1 MELRNRATGAVITES
16 QLRAENPNTSFPPQL
31 TAEIIDSFG
40 YDPVLEGPQA
50 TVIPPYQYSQRDG
63 VFEINGQWFTHYIA
77 GPVFQD
83 YTDDQGVVHTAAEQ
97 YEAYCFAKDAE
108 QGKVVREDRNRR
120 LADCDWTQLADSPLD
135 AEGKAAWAFYREN
148 LRMVP
153 QQDGFPWE
161 VQWPPQPGAN

>member
-1 MELRNRATGAVITES
+1 MELRNRITGVVVNQDEFCREHP
-16 QLRAENPNTSFPPQL
+16 QTSFPPVI
-31 TAEIIDSFG
+31 TPEIIDDFG

-50 TVIPPYQYSQRDG
+50 TVTPPYQYSQRDG
-63 VFEINGQWFTHYIA
+63 VEEINGQWFTKYIA

-97 YEAYCFAKDAE
+97 YEAYCFGKDAE
-108 QGKVVREDRNRR
+108 QAKVVRDDRNRR

-135 AEGKAAWAFYREN
+135 ADAKLAWQLYRET

-153 QQDGFPWE
+153 EQAGFPWN
-161 VQWPPQPGAN
+161 VQWPPVPA

>member
-1 MELRNRATGAVITES
+1 MELRNRTTGLVVTEDEFRRS
-16 QLRAENPNTSFPPQL
+16 NPNTSFPPQL
-31 TAEIIDSFG
+31 TAEIISDFG

-50 TVIPPYQYSQRDG
+50 TTVPPYQYSQRDG
-63 VFEINGQWFTHYIA
+63 VVEVNGQWFTHYIA

-83 YTDDQGVVHTAAEQ
+83 YTDNQGVVHTAAEQ

-120 LADCDWTQLADSPLD
+120 LAECDWTQLVDSPLD
-135 AEGKAAWAFYREN
+135 PDGKGAWQLYRET

-153 QQDGFPWE
+153 QQEGFPWN
-161 VQWPPQPGAN
+161 VQWPPKPGDN